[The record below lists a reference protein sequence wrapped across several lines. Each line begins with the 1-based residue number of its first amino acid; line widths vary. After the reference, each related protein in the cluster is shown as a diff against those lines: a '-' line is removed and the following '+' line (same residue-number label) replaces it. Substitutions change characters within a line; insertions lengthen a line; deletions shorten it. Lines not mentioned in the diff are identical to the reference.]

1 MSWSVKINT
10 CLTRQIKL
18 NVVAVKISLEFRKK
32 LDEQN
37 WILALLL
44 PIDPNNREGF
54 KSQIGVR
61 KKIQGDCYV

>member
-37 WILALLL
+37 RILALLL
-44 PIDPNNREGF
+44 PIDQNNMEGF
-54 KSQIGVR
+54 
-61 KKIQGDCYV
+61 